1 MVSQLIRDIRQLVTG
16 KEPVSSERMLMLVF
30 GISGL
35 VVSIAFIAL
44 LSSYRPIPIVRPVPR
59 ILPVTVEVAAPA
71 SLPAE
76 LSAPRLIQVTAAP
89 TAAPADEMVEYPV
102 KTGDTLIAI
111 ARRFCGDYLAI
122 ARDNQITDPNWIY
135 ADKTVLKFKN
145 GCTHAPSVLV
155 NRNVSPR
162 ELASDGGAS
171 SGKHIPKLVI
181 RAPEAEPLPPV
192 AAPAPAPSASQP
204 IPAAAPAVAVA
215 PSRPL
220 SELRHREIYR
230 IAALKRI
237 NPEERTRAENAELYR
252 LQMKV
257 RQDVLAWYKLPN
269 PDCLYAK
276 HGGKNWEEQ
285 TLSRVNC
292 IRENYGAVIT
302 EVAAEHELE
311 SSYIEAIIMA
321 ESEGQPDAIS
331 PTGCTGLKQFTIAS
345 SKLFGLTDR
354 FDPIESIR
362 AGGRHIKSN
371 LRQWRGNVAKAT
383 AHYNIGSVVVGSADF
398 NAAQFPYTQNVLRV
412 KRLIEKESKR
422 LASGQPGLVPVAY
435 TPAR

>member
-44 LSSYRPIPIVRPVPR
+44 LSSYRPTPVVRPAPR

-71 SLPAE
+71 SLPA
-76 LSAPRLIQVTAAP
+76 PRLIQVTAVP
-89 TAAPADEMVEYPV
+89 TVPPAAPADEMVEYPV

-162 ELASDGGAS
+162 ELASDGEAS

-292 IRENYGAVIT
+292 IRENYGAVIA